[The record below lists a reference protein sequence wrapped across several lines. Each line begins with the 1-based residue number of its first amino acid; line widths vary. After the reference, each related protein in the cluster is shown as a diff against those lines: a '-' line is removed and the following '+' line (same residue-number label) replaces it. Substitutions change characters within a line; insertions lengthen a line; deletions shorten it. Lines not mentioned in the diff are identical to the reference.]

1 MQMSGFRSRVKLCKF
16 ESGNLAITSQRRSC
30 RLAQRRVPGIEKL
43 SRNCVPH
50 FNFTRVPPMNHNLRS
65 IEALSR
71 GFSRPL
77 KRGTE
82 IVAASIVSAG
92 APVNPPTFSSAERFN
107 FLYSLD
113 DHFCHSR
120 VNRITLFFQLPPKYN
135 ASLSTGSGTED
146 RISLS

>member
-16 ESGNLAITSQRRSC
+16 ESGNLAITTTTSQRRSC

-71 GFSRPL
+71 GVSRLL
-77 KRGTE
+77 KQNGTE
-82 IVAASIVSAG
+82 IVVASIVSAG
-92 APVNPPTFSSAERFN
+92 PRQPAQLFLPRNVSIFSIPSTTIFATRPCYRFFFN
-107 FLYSLD
+107 F
-113 DHFCHSR
+113 R
-120 VNRITLFFQLPPKYN
+120 
-135 ASLSTGSGTED
+135 
-146 RISLS
+146 

>member
-77 KRGTE
+77 KCGTE

-120 VNRITLFFQLPPKYN
+120 VNRVTLFLQLPPKYN